1 MTANLFWLHGG
12 GDPHGMGSAPGIWQP
27 IMIVSWCVLVVALIF
42 AILGK
47 GKGRFFSLSALP
59 AILVAQV
66 LVAILQMD

>member
-1 MTANLFWLHGG
+1 
-12 GDPHGMGSAPGIWQP
+12 
-27 IMIVSWCVLVVALIF
+27 VALIF